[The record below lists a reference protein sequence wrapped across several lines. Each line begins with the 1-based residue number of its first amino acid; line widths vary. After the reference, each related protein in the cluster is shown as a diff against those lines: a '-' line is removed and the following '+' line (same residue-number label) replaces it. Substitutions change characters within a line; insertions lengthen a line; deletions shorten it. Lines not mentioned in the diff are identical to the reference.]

1 MKRTRVKTT
10 QRRNGR
16 ERRWKKNRKKKKE
29 IPVTNGGC
37 SRSNESPR
45 WSPTGNKE
53 KVRGE
58 RFAGWRLRASWN
70 GKEEGGEV
78 VETDSR

>member
-16 ERRWKKNRKKKKE
+16 ERRWKKNRKKKKKE

-70 GKEEGGEV
+70 GKEGGEV